1 MSTYPIGYIY
11 AIENTF
17 DTNVYIGSTIKP
29 VEERFRQHVNS
40 AKRTPECV
48 FHKYMALHGCDN
60 FYVTCIETVY
70 NVTICQLQMLER
82 SFIKGYGS
90 LNTVHSKS
98 DVVIPDSVLS
108 KVGQKTKPARVFE
121 YEMPNITLELILEVT
136 KDCYELVPFI
146 ELRDMIF
153 DDTNNMSKAMEEMC
167 SSEKSNL
174 VVTKAVLEWLGYD
187 NDQERNRKQ
196 TFLKLLKSNDI
207 NFRQIKH
214 NDPDFN
220 QYPEFVEEA
229 KTMSDRVLT
238 RQQWIIL
245 DAQDFKRVV
254 FSLRTK
260 RSREIVNYY
269 LSLERLMAMY
279 TEYTH
284 HFQIIRERRRA
295 DLEKKSLLAMMEGL
309 KLDHQ
314 KARQED
320 KRRYEEDQRRYEAEC
335 AAAQKE
341 RDAAERGRQVAEQK
355 FNQLM
360 ARGDE
365 LLKHA
370 EQAEDDR
377 MVMMHDIAAVR
388 HVAAPE
394 PPKSENFHRM
404 AIVKMSPNYEW
415 DEQTDKRYLRHVD
428 AIAVRIQV
436 RDFNARIRE
445 IQNYGNGTNKDA
457 EIIISFDSPNPVRL
471 YNKLKPTYSNQFTF
485 VPPVGIRFEPGTEE
499 DLVAAV
505 RDMHEAR
512 MQYPHNE

>member
-1 MSTYPIGYIY
+1 MSYSPVDQSAAASSGAVPKVTKKAVKKLIKKAISDRDQQCELMDAASEQKRFPETDQVLAYDDFNLQTIFEYIQ
-11 AIENTF
+11 IT
-17 DTNVYIGSTIKP
+17 
-29 VEERFRQHVNS
+29 RFEIDQFMLDKFWQS
-40 AKRTPECV
+40 LTEGGCV
-48 FHKYMALHGCDN
+48 FM
-60 FYVTCIETVY
+60 
-70 NVTICQLQMLER
+70 
-82 SFIKGYGS
+82 
-90 LNTVHSKS
+90 NT
-98 DVVIPDSVLS
+98 
-108 KVGQKTKPARVFE
+108 T
-121 YEMPNITLELILEVT
+121 
-136 KDCYELVPFI
+136 
-146 ELRDMIF
+146 
-153 DDTNNMSKAMEEMC
+153 
-167 SSEKSNL
+167 
-174 VVTKAVLEWLGYD
+174 VLEWLGYD
-187 NDQERNRKQ
+187 HEEERYRKAA
-196 TFLKLLKSNDI
+196 FLKLLKSNEID
-207 NFRQIKH
+207 FKQIKH
-214 NDPDFN
+214 NDPDFD
-220 QYPEFVEEA
+220 QYPDFVAEA
-229 KTMSDRVLT
+229 AQLSADALR

-314 KARQED
+314 KDREERNRKHEEARQED

-335 AAAQKE
+335 AAAQNE

>member
-48 FHKYMALHGCDN
+48 FHKYMALHGCEN

-98 DVVIPDSVLS
+98 DIVIPDSVLS

-284 HFQIIRERRRA
+284 HYQLRIERRRA
-295 DLEKKSLLAMMEGL
+295 ELEKKSLTDMMENL
-309 KLDHQ
+309 KIEQ
-314 KARQED
+314 A
-320 KRRYEEDQRRYEAEC
+320 
-335 AAAQKE
+335 KE
-341 RDAAERGRQVAEQK
+341 REERKKEREEHLREREAAERRY
-355 FNQLM
+355 NNLM
-360 ARGDE
+360 KRGDQ
-365 LLKHA
+365 LLGHA
-370 EQAEDDR
+370 EQAEEDR
-377 MVMMHDIAAVR
+377 LVMMKDLNEVR
-388 HVAAPE
+388 KVAAPHPE
-394 PPKSENFHRM
+394 ERKNVHRM
-404 AIVKMSPNYEW
+404 AVVRMSP
-415 DEQTDKRYLRHVD
+415 RYKWSDGDPMYYPDVD
-428 AIAVRIQV
+428 AIA
-436 RDFNARIRE
+436 IRTQ
-445 IQNYGNGTNKDA
+445 IKYFGGRVSQIKRAGNGTNKDA
-457 EIIISFDSPNPVRL
+457 EVIVSFDSPNPISLFNRI
-471 YNKLKPTYSNQFTF
+471 KHTKEEMFTF
-485 VPPVGIRFEPGTEE
+485 VGSTGIRYEPSTEQ
-499 DLVAAV
+499 DLIDAV
-505 RDMHEAR
+505 NELHQDR
-512 MQYPHNE
+512 MTYPNDE